1 MLNTEPQPLSP
12 VAPVP
17 SAEMLV
23 RLSDAAA
30 GKLRELTAEETNP
43 AIGLRV
49 YVYSGGCSGYRY
61 GMMLEDQ
68 PTTEDVTVESN
79 GVRVYVD
86 QASTQY
92 LTGSEI
98 DYVDTLMGA
107 GFTVNNP
114 NAVTPAAAAAA
125 SGRRSRRAARAAAA
139 TDPSGGRTAH
149 RTRGAGFDRS
159 TTRVAG
165 TEPAARSNSPLL
177 SGHEWHRATATLR
190 HVMEL
195 PLFPL
200 HTVLCPGVALPL
212 HVFEERYRRMVER
225 CVESGGPFGVVLIRE
240 GRETGPL
247 DGRISRIGTTA
258 VIREVGRL
266 PDGRFDLMTVGGRRF
281 RIETLTDSE
290 EPYLIADVRYLR
302 EPVGD
307 QGMARMLAGRVSSR
321 FLRYLEALQPALE
334 DDEDGG
340 PEYEVEVI
348 VDDDPEG
355 VGAASSASST
365 LPAGGATSQEDP
377 GAEGREEADDRP
389 PDRIVAGNDAD
400 RRELLMAAARR
411 LVEPED
417 PTALS
422 YVLSGLIQVELPSRQ
437 RLLEAATTELR
448 LRRLEGLLGRE
459 IDLLHRDLKPLVVDA
474 RGTTGRKN

>member
-1 MLNTEPQPLSP
+1 
-12 VAPVP
+12 
-17 SAEMLV
+17 
-23 RLSDAAA
+23 
-30 GKLRELTAEETNP
+30 
-43 AIGLRV
+43 
-49 YVYSGGCSGYRY
+49 
-61 GMMLEDQ
+61 
-68 PTTEDVTVESN
+68 
-79 GVRVYVD
+79 
-86 QASTQY
+86 
-92 LTGSEI
+92 
-98 DYVDTLMGA
+98 
-107 GFTVNNP
+107 
-114 NAVTPAAAAAA
+114 
-125 SGRRSRRAARAAAA
+125 
-139 TDPSGGRTAH
+139 
-149 RTRGAGFDRS
+149 
-159 TTRVAG
+159 
-165 TEPAARSNSPLL
+165 
-177 SGHEWHRATATLR
+177 
-190 HVMEL
+190 MEL

-266 PDGRFDLMTVGGRRF
+266 PNGRFDLMTVGGRRF

-334 DDEDGG
+334 DDEDEG

-348 VDDDPEG
+348 VDEDPEG
-355 VGAASSASST
+355 VGAASSASSM
-365 LPAGGATSQEDP
+365 LPAGGATREDS

-389 PDRIVAGNDAD
+389 PDRIVAGSDAD

-474 RGTTGRKN
+474 RGTEGRKN